1 MKGNARAD
9 GLRVPAAVLGPTL
22 TPETA
27 GVQEIQT
34 SCARGKERQAVKFI
48 FASDSFKGSLS
59 AVRITRLLSEEAK
72 RCFPE
77 AEMHC
82 VPVADGGEGTVDAL
96 LLALGGERRSVTVTG
111 PLGERVQA
119 VYGVTPSRVA
129 VMEMAQASGLPLAHV
144 KDPMRA
150 TSRGTGEMIADALA
164 RGAEEILLGIG
175 GSATNDGGLG
185 MLTALGARFFDADGH
200 PVTEGGAGLG
210 QVARVD
216 LTGLMPALRNVRLT
230 VMCDVSNPLLGPKG
244 ATAVYGPQKGVTRQ
258 MLPILEAG
266 MANYAQA
273 LETNLGREIH
283 TAAGSGAAGGL
294 GAALGGVLGAKLKRG
309 IDAVLDAVDFDR
321 LLQNADLVVTGEGC
335 MDHQSI
341 DFGKVI
347 AGVAERAAC
356 RSVPVC
362 AIVGSMLPGA
372 EAFMEQAMDRSILT
386 TVNAV
391 MPLKQAM
398 EDAETLYRGAAQRMF
413 RLLRIGQ
420 AMHK

>member
-1 MKGNARAD
+1 MKI
-9 GLRVPAAVLGPTL
+9 L
-22 TPETA
+22 
-27 GVQEIQT
+27 
-34 SCARGKERQAVKFI
+34 
-48 FASDSFKGSLS
+48 FAPDSFKGSMSSFHAIELLHE
-59 AVRITRLLSEEAK
+59 ATRK
-72 RCFPE
+72 HFPDCQ
-77 AEMHC
+77 M
-82 VPVADGGEGTVDAL
+82 VDLPIGDGGEGTVESL
-96 LLALGGERRSVTVTG
+96 IHALGGHYASCRVTG
-111 PLGERVQA
+111 PLGAEVDAR
-119 VYGVTPSRVA
+119 YGILNDTTA
-129 VMEMAQASGLPLAHV
+129 ILEMAQASGLPLARI

-164 RGAEEILLGIG
+164 CGAEEILLGIG

-185 MLTALGARFFDADGH
+185 MLMALGARFWDADGH
-200 PVTEGGAGLG
+200 PVAEGGAGLG

-244 ATAVYGPQKGVTRQ
+244 ATAVYGPQKGVTQQ
-258 MLPILEAG
+258 MFPILEAG
-266 MANYAQA
+266 MANYAQM
-273 LETNLGREIH
+273 LETHLGWEIH

-321 LLQNADLVVTGEGC
+321 LLQDADLVVTGEGC

-347 AGVAERAAC
+347 AGVAEHAA
-356 RSVPVC
+356 RRGVPVC

-372 EAFMEQAMDRSILT
+372 EAFLEQGMDRSILT

-398 EDAETLYRGAAQRMF
+398 EDAEALYRGAAQRMF
-413 RLLRIGQ
+413 RLLRMGQ
-420 AMHK
+420 AMNK